1 VSYLKIKSYTFFTDS
16 MSENFFKD
24 GCMSSYIKIYI
35 YDDQGISAIPSAY
48 FPHWSKG
55 FGDSR
60 VILGLLASL
69 YKNIN
74 KIKIN
79 SH

>member
-1 VSYLKIKSYTFFTDS
+1 
-16 MSENFFKD
+16 
-24 GCMSSYIKIYI
+24 MSSYIKIYI

-60 VILGLLASL
+60 VILGLLASVRQISFIIL
-69 YKNIN
+69 NLLIL
-74 KIKIN
+74 
-79 SH
+79 